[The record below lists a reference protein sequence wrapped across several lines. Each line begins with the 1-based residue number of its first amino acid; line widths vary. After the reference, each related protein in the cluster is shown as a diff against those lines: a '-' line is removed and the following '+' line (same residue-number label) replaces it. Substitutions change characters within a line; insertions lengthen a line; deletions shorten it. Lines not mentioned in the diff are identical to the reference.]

1 MWYQKELHKICF
13 QYDMAYG
20 YFKDFSWRTAS
31 DEILHD
37 KGFNIARNQ
46 KCDRYQSGPL
56 SNVSNF
62 GVAVKNEIMQN
73 KQLAEELGKP
83 IIRKFEKR
91 EVSLSFIDNIW
102 GANLAGMQFISKFNQ
117 GICFLLSIINIYSNY
132 DWVIPLKHKKRHYNY

>member
-56 SNVSNF
+56 SKLYNLVLLLKMKLCKISN
-62 GVAVKNEIMQN
+62 
-73 KQLAEELGKP
+73 
-83 IIRKFEKR
+83 
-91 EVSLSFIDNIW
+91 
-102 GANLAGMQFISKFNQ
+102 
-117 GICFLLSIINIYSNY
+117 
-132 DWVIPLKHKKRHYNY
+132 